1 MNPEPCELHHEPHE
15 TGNRR
20 LHSKPTVTP
29 SNAAQDA
36 RPRLIVICG
45 PTAVGK
51 TGVGIAVAGALKG
64 EVISADSMQVYRG
77 MDIGTAKPTAAERA
91 AVPHHLIDVVAPDEP
106 FDAAHFT
113 RLARPLV
120 RALHAAGTVPVVVGG
135 TGLYLKALL
144 SGLFDAAPVDPEVR
158 RRLAAEAQAAGVPA
172 LHARLGEV
180 DPATAARLH
189 PNDRVRILR
198 ALEVHAST
206 GRPLS
211 ALQRE
216 HRFRDA
222 PFAALK
228 IGLTLERGALYERI
242 DRRVDVMVA
251 DGLEAEVRG
260 LMARGYDPGLKSM
273 QSIGYSHMAALVA
286 GTVDRAECLRTLK
299 RDTRRFAK
307 RQMTWFR
314 ADPGIAW
321 LDPGRVDEVLRR
333 AAAFLAG
340 GS

>member
-1 MNPEPCELHHEPHE
+1 MSPKSAEGIP
-15 TGNRR
+15 
-20 LHSKPTVTP
+20 
-29 SNAAQDA
+29 DA
-36 RPRLIVICG
+36 RPRLVVICG

-51 TGVGIAVAGALKG
+51 TGVGIAVAGALNG

-77 MDIGTAKPTAAERA
+77 MNIGTAKPTAVERA
-91 AVPHHLIDVVAPDEP
+91 AVPHHLLDVVEPDEP
-106 FDAAHFT
+106 FDAARFT

-120 RALHAAGTVPVVVGG
+120 RSLHAAGKVPVVVGG
-135 TGLYLKALL
+135 TGLYIKALL
-144 SGLFDAAPVDPEVR
+144 SGLFRAGPVDPEVR
-158 RRLAAEAQAAGVPA
+158 RRLAAEMEAAGAPA
-172 LHARLGEV
+172 LHARLREV
-180 DPATAARLH
+180 DPETAARLH

-198 ALEVHAST
+198 ALEVHASV
-206 GRPLS
+206 GCPLS

-242 DRRVDVMVA
+242 DRRVDAMVA
-251 DGLEAEVRG
+251 DGLEEEVRG
-260 LMARGYDPGLKSM
+260 LMARGYGPGLKSM
-273 QSIGYSHMAALVA
+273 QSIGYSHMAACIA
-286 GTVDRAECLRTLK
+286 GTVDRTECLRTLK

-314 ADPGIAW
+314 ADPEVVW
-321 LDPGRVDEVLRR
+321 LDPRRVDEVLRH
-333 AAAFLAG
+333 ATAFLAG

>member
-51 TGVGIAVAGALKG
+51 TGVGIAVAGALNG

-106 FDAAHFT
+106 FDAARFT

-120 RALHAAGTVPVVVGG
+120 LALHAAGTVPVVVGG

-158 RRLAAEAQAAGVPA
+158 RRLAAEAQAAGVRRCTRAWERSIPRRPPGCTRTTGCA
-172 LHARLGEV
+172 SCARSRSTR
-180 DPATAARLH
+180 PPAARCRRSSGSTGSGM
-189 PNDRVRILR
+189 PPSRRSR
-198 ALEVHAST
+198 SGSRSSAGRSTSAST
-206 GRPLS
+206 
-211 ALQRE
+211 
-216 HRFRDA
+216 
-222 PFAALK
+222 
-228 IGLTLERGALYERI
+228 
-242 DRRVDVMVA
+242 
-251 DGLEAEVRG
+251 
-260 LMARGYDPGLKSM
+260 
-273 QSIGYSHMAALVA
+273 A
-286 GTVDRAECLRTLK
+286 GWTSWSPTASR
-299 RDTRRFAK
+299 RRFGA
-307 RQMTWFR
+307 
-314 ADPGIAW
+314 
-321 LDPGRVDEVLRR
+321 
-333 AAAFLAG
+333 
-340 GS
+340 

>member
-1 MNPEPCELHHEPHE
+1 VLGAALPWARTFTAKQRRAEAAAIEEVRARGAESLDHVLDTLGGEHALGPHE
-15 TGNRR
+15 E
-20 LHSKPTVTP
+20 S
-29 SNAAQDA
+29 
-36 RPRLIVICG
+36 
-45 PTAVGK
+45 VG
-51 TGVGIAVAGALKG
+51 V
-64 EVISADSMQVYRG
+64 
-77 MDIGTAKPTAAERA
+77 
-91 AVPHHLIDVVAPDEP
+91 
-106 FDAAHFT
+106 
-113 RLARPLV
+113 
-120 RALHAAGTVPVVVGG
+120 
-135 TGLYLKALL
+135 
-144 SGLFDAAPVDPEVR
+144 GLFDAAPVDPEVR
-158 RRLAAEAQAAGVPA
+158 RRLAVEAQAAGVPA
-172 LHARLGEV
+172 LHERLGEV

-228 IGLTLERGALYERI
+228 IGLTLERGPLYERI

-251 DGLEAEVRG
+251 DGLETEVRD
-260 LMARGYDPGLKSM
+260 LMARGYGPGLKSM
-273 QSIGYSHMAALVA
+273 QSIGYSHMAALIA

-340 GS
+340 GP